1 MRRHGHRLTV
11 LNDNMGVVLAVQ
23 KGRCHNYQLL
33 RVIRRI
39 AAYCLAAGIRCSL
52 RWVPSERNVA
62 DKASRVWEETRGDTT
77 ANRKQGI
84 QEEESR
90 SVQSER
96 GEKGQRQID
105 QPCSGREIVARKEPL
120 PLKVEEDRREEAVR
134 EGLALDGPVVKGAD
148 GARQGATEEV
158 WEAAEGVQG
167 RDELAGDEQ
176 HQRASKEGLLQ
187 EARRVL
193 RLHCKNQ
200 TSRRHRGKS
209 GHSSLRIRS
218 HMYLNGESNSAGH
231 KLKAALEFFRPE
243 AARAGELKLPRFKRS
258 LKGWRRLA
266 PTQTR
271 LPMVEFLKSC
281 ISGLMMHQGWHEM
294 ALFNEVTFSTY
305 ARPGEMMRVMAVDV
319 VQKNDQYHHHVI
331 VLSPFERGIS
341 SKTSIFDEVL
351 VLDDTRMPELGDLVV
366 DWAKERIQQ
375 EGEEASLWS
384 FRAEQFL
391 KVWRACVQVLEV
403 SDIAVSPYQNRHGGA
418 SRDHLL
424 KLRSIPSIQRRG
436 RWATDTSARIYDKPG
451 RLQQLLNTIGKE
463 LSPFG
468 EKIRKDFPKWFR
480 GSSFQIP
487 VRLKRRLGDHFK
499 A

>member
-1 MRRHGHRLTV
+1 M
-11 LNDNMGVVLAVQ
+11 
-23 KGRCHNYQLL
+23 
-33 RVIRRI
+33 
-39 AAYCLAAGIRCSL
+39 
-52 RWVPSERNVA
+52 
-62 DKASRVWEETRGDTT
+62 
-77 ANRKQGI
+77 
-84 QEEESR
+84 
-90 SVQSER
+90 
-96 GEKGQRQID
+96 
-105 QPCSGREIVARKEPL
+105 ARKEPL
-120 PLKVEEDRREEAVR
+120 PLKLEEDRREEAVR

-209 GHSSLRIRS
+209 GHSSLRIRRS
-218 HMYLNGESNSAGH
+218 HVSQWREQQCRSQAQGGFGVLQARSSESWRVEAPAFQKIAQGLEAPGANADQIANGGV
-231 KLKAALEFFRPE
+231 PQ
-243 AARAGELKLPRFKRS
+243 ELHQWFD
-258 LKGWRRLA
+258 
-266 PTQTR
+266 
-271 LPMVEFLKSC
+271 
-281 ISGLMMHQGWHEM
+281 HQGWHEM

>member
-1 MRRHGHRLTV
+1 
-11 LNDNMGVVLAVQ
+11 MGVVLAVQ

-105 QPCSGREIVARKEPL
+105 QPCSEERSWREKSRSRSKLKKTEGKRPLERGLRLMVQSSKARMERARARQRKYGKQLRVSRGEMSLLEMNSIKEPARKDYSRRLDEFYDFIARTRL
-120 PLKVEEDRREEAVR
+120 PVD
-134 EGLALDGPVVKGAD
+134 
-148 GARQGATEEV
+148 TEENLDIALC
-158 WEAAEGVQG
+158 EF
-167 RDELAGDEQ
+167 GD
-176 HQRASKEGLLQ
+176 
-187 EARRVL
+187 
-193 RLHCKNQ
+193 
-200 TSRRHRGKS
+200 
-209 GHSSLRIRS
+209 

-231 KLKAALEFFRPE
+231 KLNAALEFFRPE

-384 FRAEQFL
+384 FRAEQLL
-391 KVWRACVQVLEV
+391 KVWRDVYKCW
-403 SDIAVSPYQNRHGGA
+403 
-418 SRDHLL
+418 
-424 KLRSIPSIQRRG
+424 K
-436 RWATDTSARIYDKPG
+436 
-451 RLQQLLNTIGKE
+451 
-463 LSPFG
+463 
-468 EKIRKDFPKWFR
+468 
-480 GSSFQIP
+480 
-487 VRLKRRLGDHFK
+487 
-499 A
+499 

>member
-105 QPCSGREIVARKEPL
+105 QPCSEERSWREKSRSRSKLKKTEGKRPLERGLRLMVQSSKARMERARARQRKYGKQLRVFRGEMSLLEMNSIKEPARKDYSRRLDEFYDFIARTRL
-120 PLKVEEDRREEAVR
+120 PVD
-134 EGLALDGPVVKGAD
+134 
-148 GARQGATEEV
+148 TEENLDIALC
-158 WEAAEGVQG
+158 EF
-167 RDELAGDEQ
+167 GD
-176 HQRASKEGLLQ
+176 
-187 EARRVL
+187 
-193 RLHCKNQ
+193 
-200 TSRRHRGKS
+200 
-209 GHSSLRIRS
+209 

-231 KLKAALEFFRPE
+231 KLNAALEFFRPE

-384 FRAEQFL
+384 FRAEQLL
-391 KVWRACVQVLEV
+391 KVWRDVYKCW
-403 SDIAVSPYQNRHGGA
+403 
-418 SRDHLL
+418 
-424 KLRSIPSIQRRG
+424 K
-436 RWATDTSARIYDKPG
+436 
-451 RLQQLLNTIGKE
+451 
-463 LSPFG
+463 
-468 EKIRKDFPKWFR
+468 
-480 GSSFQIP
+480 
-487 VRLKRRLGDHFK
+487 
-499 A
+499 

>member
-1 MRRHGHRLTV
+1 L
-11 LNDNMGVVLAVQ
+11 
-23 KGRCHNYQLL
+23 
-33 RVIRRI
+33 
-39 AAYCLAAGIRCSL
+39 
-52 RWVPSERNVA
+52 
-62 DKASRVWEETRGDTT
+62 
-77 ANRKQGI
+77 
-84 QEEESR
+84 QEP
-90 SVQSER
+90 
-96 GEKGQRQID
+96 D
-105 QPCSGREIVARKEPL
+105 
-120 PLKVEEDRREEAVR
+120 
-134 EGLALDGPVVKGAD
+134 LD
-148 GARQGATEEV
+148 TEENLDIALC
-158 WEAAEGVQG
+158 EY
-167 RDELAGDEQ
+167 GD
-176 HQRASKEGLLQ
+176 
-187 EARRVL
+187 
-193 RLHCKNQ
+193 
-200 TSRRHRGKS
+200 
-209 GHSSLRIRS
+209 

-243 AARAGELKLPRFKRS
+243 AARAGVLKLPRFKRS

-281 ISGLMMHQGWHEM
+281 ISGLMMHQGWLEM

>member
-1 MRRHGHRLTV
+1 
-11 LNDNMGVVLAVQ
+11 MGVVLAVQ

-200 TSRRHRGKS
+200 T
-209 GHSSLRIRS
+209 
-218 HMYLNGESNSAGH
+218 
-231 KLKAALEFFRPE
+231 
-243 AARAGELKLPRFKRS
+243 
-258 LKGWRRLA
+258 
-266 PTQTR
+266 
-271 LPMVEFLKSC
+271 
-281 ISGLMMHQGWHEM
+281 
-294 ALFNEVTFSTY
+294 
-305 ARPGEMMRVMAVDV
+305 
-319 VQKNDQYHHHVI
+319 
-331 VLSPFERGIS
+331 
-341 SKTSIFDEVL
+341 
-351 VLDDTRMPELGDLVV
+351 
-366 DWAKERIQQ
+366 
-375 EGEEASLWS
+375 
-384 FRAEQFL
+384 
-391 KVWRACVQVLEV
+391 
-403 SDIAVSPYQNRHGGA
+403 
-418 SRDHLL
+418 
-424 KLRSIPSIQRRG
+424 
-436 RWATDTSARIYDKPG
+436 
-451 RLQQLLNTIGKE
+451 
-463 LSPFG
+463 
-468 EKIRKDFPKWFR
+468 
-480 GSSFQIP
+480 
-487 VRLKRRLGDHFK
+487 
-499 A
+499 